1 MDRVLV
7 PLVLPSE
14 QSRTPPTHSAQARQ
28 VTRAV
33 LVAPVLLIL
42 HTPKGAAHG
51 HVSQVRADRS
61 RRGCHPKPDDDLP
74 IRDCERA
81 IRQPES
87 HGIDRLRGVYL
98 LDAESRVARIVPKRR

>member
-14 QSRTPPTHSAQARQ
+14 QSHTPPTHSAQARQ

-42 HTPKGAAHG
+42 HTSKG
-51 HVSQVRADRS
+51 
-61 RRGCHPKPDDDLP
+61 
-74 IRDCERA
+74 
-81 IRQPES
+81 
-87 HGIDRLRGVYL
+87 
-98 LDAESRVARIVPKRR
+98 